1 MRIYIYI
8 PICFYYFY
16 QVIKKDKARK
26 KFTFQYVSIISNYE
40 RRRNVIYRNLHS
52 NMFLLFHKVKEVLID
67 LDWFTFQYVSII
79 SGSNPIWHI
88 KLVCI
93 YIPICFYYF
102 LLTESRRVPCLYI
115 YIPICFYYFNSPST
129 TSEVYFAIYIPIC
142 FYYFQTS
149 WMNT

>member
-67 LDWFTFQYVSII
+67 LD
-79 SGSNPIWHI
+79 
-88 KLVCI
+88 
-93 YIPICFYYF
+93 
-102 LLTESRRVPCLYI
+102 
-115 YIPICFYYFNSPST
+115 
-129 TSEVYFAIYIPIC
+129 
-142 FYYFQTS
+142 
-149 WMNT
+149 